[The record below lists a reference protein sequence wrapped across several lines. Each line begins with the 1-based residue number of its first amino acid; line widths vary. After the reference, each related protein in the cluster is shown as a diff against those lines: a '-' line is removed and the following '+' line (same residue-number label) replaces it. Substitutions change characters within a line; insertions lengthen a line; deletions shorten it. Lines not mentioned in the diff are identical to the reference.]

1 MHSFFKNTRFEDVTL
16 FKNTHSF
23 FKNTRFEDVT
33 LFKNTRFQ
41 GACSQGPVS
50 FLVAWVTAGFLTLII
65 PYFRW
70 STMKNKHQEAYGQ
83 YNQNNQNDGGGADEY
98 DINHCRWYQWNC
110 QSYYTN
116 ENGEGVWIPNWFSGW
131 YTSEEE
137 LARANENGESPGA
150 LKFVFAWQMLMFLVI
165 LGYGFSVI
173 RNSKPS
179 SGLFGILLVWAN
191 VSFLSMW
198 MLASGVIQTDGDLLE
213 LVGFY
218 GQFSVL
224 MFITD
229 FWYTLFG
236 LVFALALCIRS
247 AQLAKPKQNSTSKS
261 TPPSEQELV
270 TKINED
276 DTDYQ
281 IMESQERRLSETSAS
296 SSDDGFVKIS

>member
-1 MHSFFKNTRFEDVTL
+1 MHSFFKNI
-16 FKNTHSF
+16 
-23 FKNTRFEDVT
+23 RFEDVT
-33 LFKNTRFQ
+33 LFKNTRFE
-41 GACSQGPVS
+41 GSCSQGPVP
-50 FLVAWVTAGFLTLII
+50 FLAAWVTVGFLTLII

-70 STMKNKHQEAYGQ
+70 STMKNKYQEAYGQ
-83 YNQNNQNDGGGADEY
+83 YNQNDENYVGEADEY
-98 DINHCRWYQWNC
+98 DTNHCWWYQWNC

-116 ENGEGVWIPNWFSGW
+116 GNGEGVWIPNWYSGW

-150 LKFVFAWQMLMFLVI
+150 LKFVFAWQMLMFLAI

-236 LVFALALCIRS
+236 LVFALALCIRAQS
-247 AQLAKPKQNSTSKS
+247 AKSKQNSTSKS

-270 TKINED
+270 TKTDEGD
-276 DTDYQ
+276 SDYQ
-281 IMESQERRLSETSAS
+281 IMESQERRLSETSAT